1 MTTFGLLYYTG
12 MAGKGPTR
20 TALQPQCI
28 VAPMSEVQSL
38 RGHFQAARQLL
49 LQGEQY
55 YMEGELVHVSVGGLI
70 CRWRAFWFH
79 FLDGGTAAIFT
90 QFSPMLVCVGWAMMD
105 RSERGLLL

>member
-1 MTTFGLLYYTG
+1 MTTFGLLYYSG

-55 YMEGELVHVSVGGLI
+55 YMEGELVHVSVGGFI

-79 FLDGGTAAIFT
+79 FLMVGLRPISRNFARCWCASGG
-90 QFSPMLVCVGWAMMD
+90 
-105 RSERGLLL
+105 R